1 MASQQS
7 LFGIK
12 TQLQFGKL
20 FVTGVI
26 ASQRSQSQSTTL
38 QGGASLTTYQ
48 FKADDYDENRH
59 FLLAQ
64 YFRDNY
70 NKAMSNLPVITS
82 QVQILTD
89 GSMGYQPQ
97 WYINTGQTGSGA
109 DGSG

>member
-1 MASQQS
+1 MANEQS

-12 TQLQFGKL
+12 AQLQFGKL

-64 YFRDNY
+64 FFRNNY
-70 NKAMSNLPVITS
+70 NKAMSNLPIITS
-82 QVQILTD
+82 AGAD
-89 GSMGYQPQ
+89 PAYGSLGNQPQ
-97 WYINTGQTGSGA
+97 RNFYSGQTGCGA
-109 DGSG
+109 DGSR